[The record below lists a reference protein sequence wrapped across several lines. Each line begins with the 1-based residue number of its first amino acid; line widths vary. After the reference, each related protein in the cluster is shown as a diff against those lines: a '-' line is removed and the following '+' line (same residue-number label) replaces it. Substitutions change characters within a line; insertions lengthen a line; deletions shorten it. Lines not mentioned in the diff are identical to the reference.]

1 MNDKLQ
7 GQKWMEKAKENEVS
21 AVISIET
28 QENLKILLAK
38 QYIAVGSIK
47 GRMEIYHGHGKEK
60 FFYIYPLIGNRI
72 KCVFNDD
79 HREQASKAVDQNV
92 TVSGRLKYLEGD
104 FFPTEVSVE
113 NIEIHDSDSE
123 LQTLSGLIGSVE
135 KGDPNSTS
143 IEKIKRIRDG
153 WQARAA
159 LASDAEPVARKMGW
173 IGISDNPPR
182 LEFSMLKT
190 ELEAKGYLEHEIHQ
204 AYLAPPSAAQAVE
217 AVQLV
222 AKLAQQFPDCDTTLT
237 VEQFADWLKAN
248 IHTEAAQV
256 ERDAKDAE
264 LRQQCDELL
273 ALLKIAQCPQCD
285 GSGIVMEVRQICV
298 PACCGKPL
306 RTGECCGNPDPAP
319 ELIHEPAPC
328 QWCEERKAAIAGANR
343 EG

>member
-1 MNDKLQ
+1 MEQGVKNQEALTIHIDGAPSDGGDVRLSVFVSKLDDFRSALQEVDKYLYGLNKNTVEFLVSDLSHSSPAAVSVHMQ
-7 GQKWMEKAKENEVS
+7 PNGNVLAHQDQIFSYFSSLIADITSGKYRAATASYYLLTKLNELASGVGDKFTRMWLSYKNEVS

-153 WQARAA
+153 W
-159 LASDAEPVARKMGW
+159 
-173 IGISDNPPR
+173 
-182 LEFSMLKT
+182 
-190 ELEAKGYLEHEIHQ
+190 H
-204 AYLAPPSAAQAVE
+204 
-217 AVQLV
+217 
-222 AKLAQQFPDCDTTLT
+222 
-237 VEQFADWLKAN
+237 
-248 IHTEAAQV
+248 
-256 ERDAKDAE
+256 
-264 LRQQCDELL
+264 
-273 ALLKIAQCPQCD
+273 
-285 GSGIVMEVRQICV
+285 
-298 PACCGKPL
+298 
-306 RTGECCGNPDPAP
+306 
-319 ELIHEPAPC
+319 
-328 QWCEERKAAIAGANR
+328 
-343 EG
+343 